1 MKEPY
6 DSYIVCTSP
15 RSGSTLLCSLL
26 TAVGIAGNPKSYF
39 HDSSIDEWLHYFDLA
54 PDASLSERDTLKK
67 IFKAA
72 ITLGSNSNGI
82 FGLRLQYFSFEFF
95 RQKLTV
101 LHPELMTDTERV
113 KAVFGNTLYIHLTR
127 QNKVEQSVS
136 YVKATQ
142 TGLWHAAPDGTEL
155 ERLSPPQ
162 ELQYDGDE
170 ILKQIEEMSA
180 YDQGWTEWFATEQI
194 IPLQV
199 KYETLSENPIETL
212 CMILDKLGLNSASAN
227 EVEISV
233 GKLADQTSDDWV
245 NRFRSEY
252 IYKDLCSE

>member
-1 MKEPY
+1 MQ
-6 DSYIVCTSP
+6 
-15 RSGSTLLCSLL
+15 R
-26 TAVGIAGNPKSYF
+26 
-39 HDSSIDEWLHYFDLA
+39 
-54 PDASLSERDTLKK
+54 
-67 IFKAA
+67 
-72 ITLGSNSNGI
+72 
-82 FGLRLQYFSFEFF
+82 FSFEFL

-101 LHPELMTDTERV
+101 LHPELITDAERF

-142 TGLWHAAPDGTEL
+142 SGLWHAAPDGTEL

-162 ELQYDGDE
+162 ELKYDGGE
-170 ILKQIEEMSA
+170 ILKRIKEMNA
-180 YDQGWTEWFATEQI
+180 YDQGWTEWFAKEKI

-212 CMILDKLGLNSASAN
+212 RMILDKLGLNSASAKS
-227 EVEISV
+227 VEISV
-233 GKLADQTSDDWV
+233 GKLADQTSEDWV

-252 IYKDLCSE
+252 VH

>member
-1 MKEPY
+1 MLEPY
-6 DSYIVCTSP
+6 DSYIICTSP

-39 HDSSIDEWLHYFDLA
+39 HDCSIDEWLHYFDLV
-54 PDASLSERDTLKK
+54 PDASLSERDTLVK

-72 ITLGSNSNGI
+72 ITQGSNSNDI
-82 FGLRLQYFSFEFF
+82 FGLRVQRFSFEFL
-95 RQKLTV
+95 RQKLAV
-101 LHPELMTDTERV
+101 LHPEHITDAERF

-142 TGLWHAAPDGTEL
+142 SGLWHASPDGTEL

-162 ELQYDGDE
+162 ELKYDGGE
-170 ILKQIEEMSA
+170 ILKQIEEMNA
-180 YDQGWTEWFATEQI
+180 YDQGWTEWFAKEKI
-194 IPLQV
+194 NPLQI
-199 KYETLSENPIETL
+199 KYETLSENPIKIL
-212 CMILDKLGLNSASAN
+212 CMVLEKLGLDSASAN

-233 GKLADQTSDDWV
+233 GKLADQTSEDWV

-252 IYKDLCSE
+252 VH